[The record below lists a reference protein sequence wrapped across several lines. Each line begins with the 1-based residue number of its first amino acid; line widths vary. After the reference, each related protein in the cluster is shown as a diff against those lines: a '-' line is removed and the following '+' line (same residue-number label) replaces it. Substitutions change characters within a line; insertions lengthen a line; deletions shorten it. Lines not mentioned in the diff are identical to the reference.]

1 MPVSITAT
9 TTDLEPVVVFHAS
22 GASMSTS
29 ATPPDW
35 PTLLR
40 PQSVLK
46 DGSLGRA
53 VGEITKSG
61 ST

>member
-1 MPVSITAT
+1 
-9 TTDLEPVVVFHAS
+9 
-22 GASMSTS
+22 MSTS

-46 DGSLGRA
+46 DGSLGRT
-53 VGEITKSG
+53 VGAITKSG
-61 ST
+61 STYATPCVRAAQPSTSCMLAWGALSV